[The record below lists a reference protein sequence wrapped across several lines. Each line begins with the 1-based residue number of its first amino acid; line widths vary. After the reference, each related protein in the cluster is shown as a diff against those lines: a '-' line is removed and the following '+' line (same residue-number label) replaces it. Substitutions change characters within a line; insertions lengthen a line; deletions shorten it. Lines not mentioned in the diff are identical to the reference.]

1 MLPARCQSPVLPL
14 SIRFPPFA
22 SYPSV
27 LLIPASGLPGGRH
40 HPSLYER
47 VPSFPILFPT
57 SDLAPLSL
65 PPRIALACVQN
76 NSEQG
81 GPFLILIR

>member
-1 MLPARCQSPVLPL
+1 MPEPGFTSFDSISPFRLLPFSSANPRFRSAGKVGI
-14 SIRFPPFA
+14 IR
-22 SYPSV
+22 
-27 LLIPASGLPGGRH
+27 
-40 HPSLYER
+40 LYER